1 MSNTK
6 ITKEELVKKT
16 NDLVEKF
23 REEYEKKH
31 GKFLLFELA
40 HANENA
46 NTRVLLYLLKDK
58 GFLDS
63 FIERVGLPKLRH
75 KDNVSF
81 IISDQKNAIGNK
93 GKGFIDLFIKYD
105 DVKVIIENKI
115 FGAGDTRYQLA
126 RYIATLSNIDE
137 KDFESWRKQPA
148 PNVDPNTHVVYL
160 TADRSK
166 EPSDDSLPE
175 NVKKQI
181 EARYYPIN
189 YSDDIL
195 PWLEEDV
202 LPKIPYGEDG
212 GMTIAGMRQYIA
224 FLKQL
229 LSNEKKSDVIDKY
242 VKDIHEEDSKKYK
255 ILQDAIKYLDKIE
268 KQQRKQSEDQEN
280 IIPDNILASLRKQ
293 LGNCA
298 EAIFSGDVEGEWVLH
313 FTPSFILLYKKSWA
327 ALDTRK
333 YSIPSLYLYAGSTDY
348 FLKNKCLSTLTL
360 GVDHLSPSM
369 KVKFL
374 DLKFGNHDKSVA
386 FELLKKPYNIKC
398 SDINN
403 QDARKD
409 FYKDVVK
416 KVQPVVEAI
425 DNDVVSALLASDTP
439 VTPDKILEE
448 VVTAYQE
455 GSLNPQD

>member
-1 MSNTK
+1 MKNNVT
-6 ITKEELVKKT
+6 ITPTNLVDEFCK
-16 NDLVEKF
+16 
-23 REEYEKKH
+23 EYESRN
-31 GKFLLFELA
+31 GKFLLFDLA
-40 HANENA
+40 NANENA
-46 NTRVLLYLLKDK
+46 NTKVLKFLLQYSTQQ
-58 GFLDS
+58 FLNS
-63 FIERVGLPKLRH
+63 FLNRIGLPKP
-75 KDNVSF
+75 NGPVS
-81 IISDQKNAIGNK
+81 ITDQEKAIGPTTT
-93 GKGFIDLFIKYD
+93 GFIDLYIQYG
-105 DVKVIIENKI
+105 DVHIIIENKI
-115 FGAGDTRYQLA
+115 YGAGDTEKQLA
-126 RYIATLSNIDE
+126 RYIATVNGVSN
-137 KDFESWRKQPA
+137 KDFDVWYANPSVCK
-148 PNVDPNTHVVYL
+148 NTHVVYL
-160 TADRSK
+160 TADGTK

-175 NVKKQI
+175 ELKSLI
-181 EARYYPIN
+181 TYYAIN
-189 YSDDIL
+189 YNDDIL

-202 LPKIPYGEDG
+202 MPNIPYADDG
-212 GMTIAGMRQYIA
+212 MMIAGVRQYIA

-229 LSNEKKSDVIDKY
+229 LTSESSDVVNAFVEWLNGNDVDNYYSLLGAINPK
-242 VKDIHEEDSKKYK
+242 
-255 ILQDAIKYLDKIE
+255 IKYE
-268 KQQRKQSEDQEN
+268 PEN
-280 IIPDNILASLRKQ
+280 VIKSLRKQ
-293 LGNCA
+293 LGARA

-369 KVKFL
+369 KVEFP

-386 FELLKKPYNIKC
+386 FKLIKNPDSITC

-409 FYKDVVK
+409 FYKEVVT

-455 GSLNPQD
+455 GALNPQD

>member
-1 MSNTK
+1 MKNNVT
-6 ITKEELVKKT
+6 ITPTNLVDEFCK
-16 NDLVEKF
+16 
-23 REEYEKKH
+23 EYESRN
-31 GKFLLFELA
+31 GKFLLFDLA
-40 HANENA
+40 NANENA
-46 NTRVLLYLLKDK
+46 NTKVLKFLLQYSTQQ
-58 GFLDS
+58 FLNS
-63 FIERVGLPKLRH
+63 FLNRIGLPKP
-75 KDNVSF
+75 NGPVS
-81 IISDQKNAIGNK
+81 ITDQEKAIGPTTT
-93 GKGFIDLFIKYD
+93 GFIDLYIQYG
-105 DVKVIIENKI
+105 DVHIIIENKI
-115 FGAGDTRYQLA
+115 YGAGDTEKQLA
-126 RYIATLSNIDE
+126 RYIATVNGVSN
-137 KDFESWRKQPA
+137 KDFDVWYANPSVCK
-148 PNVDPNTHVVYL
+148 NTHVVYL
-160 TADRSK
+160 TADGTK

-175 NVKKQI
+175 ELKSLI
-181 EARYYPIN
+181 TYYAIN
-189 YSDDIL
+189 YNDDIL

-202 LPKIPYGEDG
+202 MPNIPYADDG
-212 GMTIAGMRQYIA
+212 MMIAGVRQYIA

-229 LSNEKKSDVIDKY
+229 LTSESSDVVNAFVEWLNGNDVDNYYSLLGVINPK
-242 VKDIHEEDSKKYK
+242 
-255 ILQDAIKYLDKIE
+255 IKYE
-268 KQQRKQSEDQEN
+268 PEN
-280 IIPDNILASLRKQ
+280 VIKSLRKQ
-293 LGNCA
+293 LGARA

-369 KVKFL
+369 KVKFP

-386 FELLKKPYNIKC
+386 FELIKNPDSIPC

-409 FYKDVVK
+409 FYKKVVK
-416 KVQPVVEAI
+416 KVQPVVKAI